1 MEIDGDIAS
10 DPNPRVSVIILT
22 YNGIKLLRQCLPSVL
37 ASTYSNLEIIVADN
51 ASKDGSADWVAST
64 HPSVVVVR
72 HPENLLFCA
81 GNNRA
86 VDHASG
92 EYIVLLNNDVEVE
105 PSWLEPLLDC
115 LESDSTVG
123 AVQPKLLQYQD
134 RSKFEYAGG
143 AGGHIDRYGYPFTR
157 GRLFFDMEV
166 DSGQYDE
173 DAEIFWATGAAL
185 CTRRDVYQNLGGLDE
200 RFEMHM
206 EEIDLCWRLQRIG
219 LSIRSISASRAYHIG
234 GASLPH
240 GSPRK
245 TYLNY
250 RNNILTL
257 YKNLSPSDWLK
268 TFPVR
273 VLLDGI
279 GIVRFLALLK
289 FGEAFAV
296 VRAYGAAHFMK
307 GTMKNERPKKGE
319 RAVLPHYRR
328 SIVLDYFVFGHRRF
342 SDLRAD
348 TFSHPENKRL
358 PKSID

>member
-1 MEIDGDIAS
+1 MDIDGEIAS
-10 DPNPRVSVIILT
+10 NPKPRVSVIILT
-22 YNGIKLLRQCLPSVL
+22 YNGIRLLRLCLPSVL
-37 ASTYSNLEIIVADN
+37 ASKYSNLEIIVADN
-51 ASKDGSADWVAST
+51 ASSDGSAEWLAST
-64 HPSVVVVR
+64 HPSVLVVR
-72 HPENLLFCA
+72 HPSNLLFCA

-105 PSWLEPLLDC
+105 PSWLEPLIDC
-115 LESDSTVG
+115 MEADAAVG

-157 GRLFFDMEV
+157 GRMFFEMEV
-166 DSGQYDE
+166 DSGQYDH
-173 DAEIFWATGAAL
+173 DMDIFWATGAAL
-185 CTRRDVYQNLGGLDE
+185 CTRKAVFQKLGGFDE

-206 EEIDLCWRLQRIG
+206 EEIDLCWRMQRKG
-219 LSIRSISASRAYHIG
+219 LSIRAVSASRAYHIG

-240 GSPRK
+240 GSSRK

-279 GIVRFLALLK
+279 GIVRFVLLLK

-296 VRAYGAAHFMK
+296 FRAYGAAHFMK
-307 GTMKNERPKKGE
+307 RTMKNERPKAGE
-319 RAVLPHYRR
+319 QTVLPHYRR
-328 SIVLDYFVFGHRRF
+328 SVVLDYFVYGHRHF
-342 SDLRAD
+342 SALR
-348 TFSHPENKRL
+348 TEGFHRPERKSL